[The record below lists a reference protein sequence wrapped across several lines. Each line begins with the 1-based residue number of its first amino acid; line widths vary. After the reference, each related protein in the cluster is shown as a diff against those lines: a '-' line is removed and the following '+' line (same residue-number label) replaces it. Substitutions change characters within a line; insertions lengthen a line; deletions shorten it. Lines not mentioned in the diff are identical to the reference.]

1 MAEFAS
7 KGVSGTALGLGIAG
21 TVGLVNS
28 LSQNGSGFLG
38 GLFGNGG
45 SQLEEMRAE
54 NTLLK
59 AQQYSDASAKDV
71 QAEICQLK
79 TESAVQAE
87 QIASMK
93 REAELRGQI
102 MEGKI
107 AQVADAAN
115 CGISQL
121 QCSLGCLQ
129 KTVDGITRTY
139 VPAQA
144 VTPLPA
150 PWPYPPVPPY
160 YVPPT
165 DGGVTAKSD
174 ASAST
179 GA

>member
-28 LSQNGSGFLG
+28 MSQNGNGFLG
-38 GLFGNGG
+38 GLFGGNNN
-45 SQLEEMRAE
+45 QFEELRAE

-59 AQQYSDASAKDV
+59 SQQYTDAADKELASEV
-71 QAEICQLK
+71 CQLK
-79 TESAVQAE
+79 AEVAV
-87 QIASMK
+87 MK
-93 REAELRGQI
+93 KEAELQGQLTDC
-102 MEGKI
+102 KI
-107 AQVADAAN
+107 SKVADAAN
-115 CGISQL
+115 CGISAL
-121 QCSLGCLQ
+121 QCSLDCLQ
-129 KTVDGITRTY
+129 RTVAGITRTS

-160 YVPPT
+160 FVPPT
-165 DGGVTAKSD
+165 A
-174 ASAST
+174 ASVQNGTQSGTETT

>member
-28 LSQNGSGFLG
+28 MSQNGNGFLG
-38 GLFGNGG
+38 GLFGNGNN
-45 SQLEEMRAE
+45 QIEVLRAE

-59 AQQYSDASAKDV
+59 SQQYTDAADRGLAS
-71 QAEICQLK
+71 EICELK
-79 TESAVQAE
+79 AQVAVMQ
-87 QIASMK
+87 K
-93 REAELRGQI
+93 EAELQGQLTDC
-102 MEGKI
+102 KI
-107 AQVADAAN
+107 SKVADAAN
-115 CGISQL
+115 CGISAL
-121 QCSLGCLQ
+121 QCSLDCLQ
-129 KTVDGITRTY
+129 KTVAGITQTS

-144 VTPLPA
+144 VSPLPA

-165 DGGVTAKSD
+165 
-174 ASAST
+174 ASAQSGTTTTT

>member
-28 LSQNGSGFLG
+28 MSQNGDGLLG
-38 GLFGNGG
+38 GLFGGG
-45 SQLEEMRAE
+45 NKVDELRAE

-59 AQQYSDASAKDV
+59 SQRYTDAENKAITAD
-71 QAEICQLK
+71 ICQLK
-79 TESAVQAE
+79 AESAVQAE
-87 QIASMK
+87 QIAAMK
-93 REAELRGQI
+93 READLKGQI

-129 KTVDGITRTY
+129 KTVDGITRTF
-139 VPAQA
+139 VPAAA
-144 VTPLPA
+144 VTPLPS

-165 DGGVTAKSD
+165 DGGTAAKTGTTST
-174 ASAST
+174 T